1 MKHTRQKSNG
11 MKRHMILLPVFL
23 VAVVALILVASAQVS
38 WGFGGWGEFAEAEI
52 FFEENTTDG
61 DLGIQFFLDGPPW
74 KSVTIL
80 TPDWRRL
87 IKVRVRGNAGE
98 IGLTEFFSESAEP
111 GFDELPR
118 DEFLALFPPGE
129 YRFFGWAVEGE
140 ILVGT
145 ATLTHDLPAA
155 PEIDEPEEDGEPDDI
170 GFIDW
175 EDGDDN
181 IVGWEVTAEL
191 VFEVGDEEIVYVST
205 TNLPAGVTELSV
217 PQEFV
222 DLTDE
227 LDGLV
232 EAKVE
237 VIAIEESGNKAITE
251 VVVFEAP
258 EEEE

>member
-1 MKHTRQKSNG
+1 MG
-11 MKRHMILLPVFL
+11 FVF
-23 VAVVALILVASAQVS
+23 
-38 WGFGGWGEFAEAEI
+38 
-52 FFEENTTDG
+52 
-61 DLGIQFFLDGPPW
+61 
-74 KSVTIL
+74 
-80 TPDWRRL
+80 
-87 IKVRVRGNAGE
+87 
-98 IGLTEFFSESAEP
+98 TEFFSESAEP